1 MIRTEQVELGR
12 VDGHVTHAERPR
24 GGVLILPTVTGVDDH
39 MRERAG
45 MLAEAGFSSL
55 IWNPYP
61 GQPPPAD
68 MAQAQTMAAKL
79 DDGVLG
85 AMTAC
90 VDHMLGAMKLP
101 AVAVMGFCLGGRY
114 AVVLAGKD
122 KRLAACVPYYPSIRV
137 PNKPNESEDALALAA
152 QIACPVHLIHGTA
165 DKVFLQ
171 PVFETLRGILEQRKV
186 ATMVQVHP
194 GADHSF
200 VRPALH
206 SNPANVIAT
215 RLSWPPVVSFLQACL
230 PG

>member
-1 MIRTEQVELGR
+1 MIRTEQIALPR
-12 VDGHVTHAERPR
+12 VDGHITHAERPR
-24 GGVLILPTVTGVDDH
+24 GGVLVLPTITGVDAH

-45 MLAEAGFSSL
+45 MLAEAGFSAL

-61 GQPPPAD
+61 GQQAPTD
-68 MAQAQTMAAKL
+68 MAQAQTMAATL
-79 DDGVLG
+79 NDGAFG

-90 VDHMLGAMKLP
+90 VDHMFGAMKLP
-101 AVAVMGFCLGGRY
+101 NVAVMGFCLGGRY

-137 PNKPNESEDALALAA
+137 PNKQNESEDALALAA
-152 QIACPVHLIHGTA
+152 QIACPVHLIHGSA

-171 PVFETLRGILEQRKV
+171 PVFERLRGILEQRPV

-200 VRPALH
+200 VRPDLH
-206 SNPANVIAT
+206 TNPANIIAT